1 VLVSGLFSCL
11 IPRIPSTGNMAK
23 VYQEANSNVGIED
36 QNMAKSLSGDKNA
49 GNISYSEGEL
59 KHK

>member
-1 VLVSGLFSCL
+1 
-11 IPRIPSTGNMAK
+11 MAK